1 MGQQRTKTEDINLD
15 TNSLNINPKLAV
27 DFNNRARIPFRFDNE
42 CVALIFT
49 TRFYGF
55 CFFCYTPSALSTYL
69 SNAWCDNCQGS
80 MYFDKMGGGITE
92 ATPSNIFTLETKF
105 KVFES
110 FFYILCCV
118 VNLNEML

>member
-1 MGQQRTKTEDINLD
+1 MLGVIIVKE
-15 TNSLNINPKLAV
+15 A
-27 DFNNRARIPFRFDNE
+27 
-42 CVALIFT
+42 
-49 TRFYGF
+49 
-55 CFFCYTPSALSTYL
+55 
-69 SNAWCDNCQGS
+69 
-80 MYFDKMGGGITE
+80 YFDKMGGGITE

>member
-1 MGQQRTKTEDINLD
+1 MGFAFFAIRPRLSLRTFQMLGVIIVKE
-15 TNSLNINPKLAV
+15 A
-27 DFNNRARIPFRFDNE
+27 
-42 CVALIFT
+42 
-49 TRFYGF
+49 
-55 CFFCYTPSALSTYL
+55 
-69 SNAWCDNCQGS
+69 
-80 MYFDKMGGGITE
+80 YFDKMGGGLTE